1 VLTGVQI
8 CSKRVSS
15 LLLLWPNNVFFVNI
29 VLVVNKKKIERV
41 KRKINILNDY
51 VNLNLIN
58 LNRRNREK
66 KNLQL
71 KINKQL

>member
-1 VLTGVQI
+1 
-8 CSKRVSS
+8 
-15 LLLLWPNNVFFVNI
+15 LWPNNVFFVNI